1 MELKERSLRNHP
13 NLHPSSF
20 NFHCSVRVA
29 AGAKPC
35 FIASMTPPP
44 SSIAAVTLAFRNL
57 IQAAMPA
64 RVEVS
69 TQPPAQA
76 EEFSK
81 LTGFIARVNV
91 VCYHVSPSPSVR
103 NISLARID
111 LPRTEAS
118 KVSS

>member
-1 MELKERSLRNHP
+1 MKEGATQKQATNRIGPKRVSIFRNRP
-13 NLHPSSF
+13 DFHPSS
-20 NFHCSVRVA
+20 SVA
-29 AGAKPC
+29 PAGLQPERKPC

-64 RVEVS
+64 RVDVS

-81 LTGFIARVNV
+81 LTGFVARVNV

-103 NISLARID
+103 NISLA
-111 LPRTEAS
+111 TN
-118 KVSS
+118 